1 MRQSTDSAFESC
13 IAIGVEGVMKD
24 ASGRNLPPTSLKLAF
39 SAKEEYNYF
48 MDGVFGPGSS

>member
-13 IAIGVEGVMKD
+13 IKIGVEGVMKD